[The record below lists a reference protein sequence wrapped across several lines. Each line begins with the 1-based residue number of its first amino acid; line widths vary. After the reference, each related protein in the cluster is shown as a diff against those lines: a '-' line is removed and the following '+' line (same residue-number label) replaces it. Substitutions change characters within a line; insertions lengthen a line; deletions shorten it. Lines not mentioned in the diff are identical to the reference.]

1 MRYREINCNRRF
13 EMELNRRNSVRAVIQ
28 RTLEFVRSPGLAN
41 LNLLAAQ
48 ERLRLAEEAFGR
60 FNDEHLAVLENIVVE
75 EDMQVFHDYSA
86 QVEEMHL
93 EIVIALKGRLQE
105 LQPIPVAAPIQNQPM
120 NRVVRANDQNGNV
133 PDICLER
140 INPPI
145 FRGDFAKWSEW
156 KAMFE
161 SLVHNHQNLTDT
173 QKFHYLKK
181 AVADGAAN
189 VLDGWHT
196 IGDNYR
202 PAYEALIQLYENRYR
217 IVLAHIDELHH
228 MPKLEKETY
237 DGLRQMIDT
246 TNRALR
252 QLRVIGSP
260 VQHWD
265 HMVIYELL
273 IRMPKTTITHWET
286 SQDLNDMP
294 TLEQVLRFLERRAR
308 GIVNIGARVS
318 NGNQSGVQFENSNEN
333 TVEKNKSQKPVQ
345 PNNGPKSGQGQSQR
359 QSLACFK
366 CKQPHPLAR
375 CNEFTNMTLEARK
388 LYIRETKLC
397 ANCFSPTHRA
407 GSPQCKFG
415 PCRRCRQANHNTLLC
430 ELPPPTVAA
439 VVTGQF
445 DVPTLL
451 RNNNENADFC

>member
-1 MRYREINCNRRF
+1 
-13 EMELNRRNSVRAVIQ
+13 MELNRRNAVRAAIE
-28 RTLEFVRSPGLAN
+28 RSLEFVRSPGLAN
-41 LNLLAAQ
+41 LNLMATQ
-48 ERLRLAEEAFGR
+48 ERLRMVEEAFVR
-60 FNDEHLAVLENIVVE
+60 FNDEHLAVLENIVAGA
-75 EDMQVFHDYSA
+75 DMQIFNDYFA
-86 QVEEMHL
+86 EVEEMQL
-93 EIVIALKGRLQE
+93 EIVIALKGRLKD
-105 LQPIPVAAPIQNQPM
+105 LQPVPVAAPIQVQPI
-120 NRVVRANDQNGNV
+120 NRIVQPNDQNV

-161 SLVHNHQNLTDT
+161 SLVHFHQNLTDT

-196 IGDNYR
+196 IGENYQ

-217 IVLAHIDELHH
+217 IVLAHIDELHQ

-273 IRMPKTTITHWET
+273 IRMPKSTITHWET

-308 GIVNIGARVS
+308 GIVNIGTRVS
-318 NGNQSGVQFENSNEN
+318 NGNQSSAQSEKPIEN
-333 TVEKNKSQKPVQ
+333 VAVKAKSQ
-345 PNNGPKSGQGQSQR
+345 NNGPKTGQEQSQR
-359 QSLACFK
+359 QPLACFK

-375 CNEFTNMTLEARK
+375 CNEFTSMTLEARK
-388 LYIRETKLC
+388 VYIRDTKLC

-415 PCRRCRQANHNTLLC
+415 PCRRCRQSNHNTLLC
-430 ELPPPTVAA
+430 DLPPPTVAA
-439 VVTGQF
+439 VVTGHF

-451 RNNNENADFC
+451 GNNNDNADF

>member
-1 MRYREINCNRRF
+1 MTYREINRRHNF
-13 EMELNRRNSVRAVIQ
+13 EMELNRRNAVRASIQ
-28 RTLEFVRSPGLAN
+28 RSLEFVRSPGLAN

-48 ERLRLAEEAFGR
+48 ERLRMAKEAFVR
-60 FNDEHLAVLENIVVE
+60 FNDEHLAVLENVVAE
-75 EDMQVFHDYSA
+75 GDMQMFHDYFA

-93 EIVIALKGRLQE
+93 EILIALKGRLQE
-105 LQPIPVAAPIQNQPM
+105 LQPVPVAVPIQPQPI
-120 NRVVRANDQNGNV
+120 NRMVQANEQNGNV

-196 IGDNYR
+196 IGENYQ

-217 IVLAHIDELHH
+217 IVLAHIDELHR
-228 MPKLEKETY
+228 MPKLEKESY

-260 VQHWD
+260 VQYWD

-308 GIVNIGARVS
+308 GIVNIGARVN
-318 NGNQSGVQFENSNEN
+318 NGNQSSTQPENSNEN
-333 TVEKNKSQKPVQ
+333 AGKNKVQKPLQ
-345 PNNGPKSGQGQSQR
+345 QNNGPKPGQEQPQR
-359 QSLACFK
+359 QPLACFK

-375 CNEFTNMTLEARK
+375 CNEFTGMTLEARRV
-388 LYIRETKLC
+388 YIRDARLC

-430 ELPPPTVAA
+430 GLPPPTVAA
-439 VVTGQF
+439 VVTGQV
-445 DVPTLL
+445 DIPTLIQ
-451 RNNNENADFC
+451 NNNENADF